1 MRLFLDSGEAFKQIV
16 YSPDISHHFSTVKRV
31 FYHWNQL
38 ICYTVW
44 SFLPLQH
51 SWNITSSQYFAF
63 LNSSDFWTGPSVCL
77 WIGLFQRCV
86 ISFLHCCNSMKIN
99 EVALTYKWR
108 NTLPDQTHRV
118 YFAHKTINNGFK
130 ELWQWHKPY
139 FCTYNPSCILM
150 LVLVLMENEWIFC
163 CLVRKL
169 LVKVRLR
176 NVFITLYS
184 TNLHVS
190 YMDRELITYR
200 NATISKLQRYKKKK
214 KETDKMLLSLK
225 PFAVSPLT
233 LLALGIYCRDLLLYL
248 PQLSHPKQCTQVYAS
263 TYVWHYHIL
272 H

>member
-1 MRLFLDSGEAFKQIV
+1 
-16 YSPDISHHFSTVKRV
+16 
-31 FYHWNQL
+31 
-38 ICYTVW
+38 
-44 SFLPLQH
+44 
-51 SWNITSSQYFAF
+51 
-63 LNSSDFWTGPSVCL
+63 
-77 WIGLFQRCV
+77 
-86 ISFLHCCNSMKIN
+86 
-99 EVALTYKWR
+99 
-108 NTLPDQTHRV
+108 
-118 YFAHKTINNGFK
+118 
-130 ELWQWHKPY
+130 
-139 FCTYNPSCILM
+139 M